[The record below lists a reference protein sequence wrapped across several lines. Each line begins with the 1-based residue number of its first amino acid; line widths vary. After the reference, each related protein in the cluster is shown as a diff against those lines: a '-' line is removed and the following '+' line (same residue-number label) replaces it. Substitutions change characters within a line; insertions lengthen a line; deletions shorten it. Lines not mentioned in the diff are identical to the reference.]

1 MTASKQNNAPITD
14 RPASLQHLGIAL
26 LVGTA
31 MTLSLGACS
40 DGDSSTGPAI
50 PEGQPVRVATVGNGR
65 PPARLRLPGVVRAVE
80 RAELAFL
87 HAGQLAERLVQRGER
102 VEAGQA
108 LAILHNP
115 SLMPGVAGAEARV
128 RELDEQIER
137 LEREAE
143 RLTNLHERGLVSTD
157 ALDAVTAQRDA
168 ARQAR
173 GQAEASLTE
182 AREQLAE
189 ATLRAPFSG
198 RIVALSVE
206 PGQFVNAGQPV
217 IHLSAPDRLEV
228 AIDLSARQ
236 SSRLRVGDEAR
247 VRTLENGRQLTGTIR
262 EIGLAEPGR
271 PASAVIELPPEAAP
285 EWTPGQAVHAELT
298 WPGESRMSVPL
309 DALIDTGDGL
319 PHVFRHTNGHVELV
333 SVIPGQ
339 LDGGRIRVD
348 GELEDGDEVVVAGH
362 GQLLDGERVRVL
374 R

>member
-1 MTASKQNNAPITD
+1 MTASNQKNAPVTD
-14 RPASLQHLGIAL
+14 RSASLRRFGIAL
-26 LVGTA
+26 LVGA
-31 MTLSLGACS
+31 AVTLSLGACTES
-40 DGDSSTGPAI
+40 DSKTGPAI
-50 PEGQPVRVATVGNGR
+50 PEGQPVRIATVGNGQ
-65 PPARLRLPGVVRAVE
+65 PPVKLRLPGVVRAVE

-87 HAGQLAERLVQRGER
+87 HAGQLAERRVQRGER

-143 RLTNLHERGLVSTD
+143 RLNNLHERGLVSTD
-157 ALDAVTAQRDA
+157 ALDAVTAQRNA

-198 RIVALSVE
+198 RVVALSVE

-228 AIDLSARQ
+228 SVDLSTRQ
-236 SSRLRVGDEAR
+236 SSRLGVGRFRAR
-247 VRTLENGRQLTGTIR
+247 EVTRKRPAPR
-262 EIGLAEPGR
+262 RHDSRDRPGR
-271 PASAVIELPPEAAP
+271 TRAAGVGGDRTAARSGTAVDAGSGRPRR
-285 EWTPGQAVHAELT
+285 AELARRVAHERT
-298 WPGESRMSVPL
+298 ARRP
-309 DALIDTGDGL
+309 D
-319 PHVFRHTNGHVELV
+319 RH
-333 SVIPGQ
+333 
-339 LDGGRIRVD
+339 R
-348 GELEDGDEVVVAGH
+348 
-362 GQLLDGERVRVL
+362 
-374 R
+374 